1 MLCRREAVKRRREE
15 QKGLENSALKTALE
29 LKNLL

>member
-1 MLCRREAVKRRREE
+1 MLCSREAIKRRRE